1 MVIPSIEVASF
12 LQAALECS
20 VFVSPRE
27 PGLTFDE
34 VVEVGKR
41 VGYQQGEIGDA
52 MRSVTTQYFGKPL
65 MQPNWEHSHLDLFSW
80 VDDPELRNLEAFDFV
95 FEEFNRTVRS
105 EGAAKAKL
113 EREVIVERAAQRNI
127 NRHDVEVAISI
138 LLLTKQLTETNKLL
152 WRTHGG
158 IYEPLPSKQ
167 QKTTKMPR
175 AQRARAFPHVKDVIE
190 RRSDGRPSKSEP
202 LDAFAEAL
210 TVLGY
215 GAFRLWWKQTVNELN
230 RSDAATL
237 SVAICVLSA
246 SLVEGALTFIVKH
259 AQALQL
265 GVFKS
270 KTFEGEP
277 RTWRIDELVAS
288 AARGGDSAVL
298 DSKLEARAKSLIVS
312 RQRIHAGRM
321 LSDHPQG
328 PPDLRPEAAREARE
342 TADAVVRAVLD
353 WLEKYPGSGGS

>member
-113 EREVIVERAAQRNI
+113 EREVIVERAA
-127 NRHDVEVAISI
+127 
-138 LLLTKQLTETNKLL
+138 
-152 WRTHGG
+152 G
-158 IYEPLPSKQ
+158 
-167 QKTTKMPR
+167 
-175 AQRARAFPHVKDVIE
+175 
-190 RRSDGRPSKSEP
+190 
-202 LDAFAEAL
+202 
-210 TVLGY
+210 
-215 GAFRLWWKQTVNELN
+215 
-230 RSDAATL
+230 
-237 SVAICVLSA
+237 
-246 SLVEGALTFIVKH
+246 
-259 AQALQL
+259 
-265 GVFKS
+265 
-270 KTFEGEP
+270 
-277 RTWRIDELVAS
+277 
-288 AARGGDSAVL
+288 
-298 DSKLEARAKSLIVS
+298 
-312 RQRIHAGRM
+312 
-321 LSDHPQG
+321 
-328 PPDLRPEAAREARE
+328 
-342 TADAVVRAVLD
+342 
-353 WLEKYPGSGGS
+353 